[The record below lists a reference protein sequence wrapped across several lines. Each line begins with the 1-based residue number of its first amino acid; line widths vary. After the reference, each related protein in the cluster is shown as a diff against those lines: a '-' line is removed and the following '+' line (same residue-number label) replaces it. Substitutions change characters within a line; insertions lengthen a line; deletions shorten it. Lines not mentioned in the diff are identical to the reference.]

1 MQNWL
6 SQNDFK
12 YRVKLTVYIIISLA
26 LMFFYFGV
34 FTELR
39 TENVSHSDLSKL
51 TSLLSKDSLLHT
63 FGEIP
68 YFFTVVRVPK
78 DEAWEALVSEL
89 VTGVNLK
96 DPRTFL
102 RGELPEF
109 DLFDTDIVAAGK
121 GVDYTDIPM
130 DLPPP
135 ANMQSHP
142 NKGVPPHKEDNDVN
156 SPTKSEE
163 ESPKNKIVYIYNTHY
178 MESFLPELHRTNP
191 DQAYDVQ
198 ISVRS
203 VSRKLK
209 EELEKMG
216 IGTQFSNKLYTGV
229 YYPRLYQASRKTV
242 LTAMKQNGNLQYFI
256 DIHRDSRRRK
266 KTTIRLN
273 GKDYARI
280 CFIIGALNPHWQ
292 ENKKLA
298 LQLHDELEKLYPGV
312 SKGVF
317 VKNHEE
323 GNGEYNQS
331 ISPRSILIEIG
342 GVDNTMEEEYRST
355 KAFAQAFAAVYL
367 EGKAL
372 PVNAQP
378 DDTQP

>member
-266 KTTIRLN
+266 KQR
-273 GKDYARI
+273 
-280 CFIIGALNPHWQ
+280 
-292 ENKKLA
+292 
-298 LQLHDELEKLYPGV
+298 
-312 SKGVF
+312 
-317 VKNHEE
+317 
-323 GNGEYNQS
+323 
-331 ISPRSILIEIG
+331 
-342 GVDNTMEEEYRST
+342 
-355 KAFAQAFAAVYL
+355 
-367 EGKAL
+367 
-372 PVNAQP
+372 
-378 DDTQP
+378 